1 MTARTSVK
9 TEIRC
14 TRSRC
19 ILLALIL
26 AFSSATSIPAQTPDE
41 ALFQTVEI
49 NDMHAIEAAI
59 TAGAG
64 LAAKNA
70 NVMTPADVAV
80 DLGHFRIAHVLLAKR
95 TANVSSAPRV
105 TDKGKKALI
114 TPRARVAAKRPRQTT
129 PAPARPDP
137 KLSDLLPVPA
147 SFATM
152 EPPSLIPPGID
163 DPMVPGIAAPIEPTS
178 PTPTL
183 PEPKAD
189 DEFAQSSPTEMAPEP
204 EQIAANEEPGFFGSI
219 WDGVKDVVTVGG
231 LIGQSDAEKT
241 DADRRSTLQGGET
254 RSSPADRF
262 GTNPADRFA
271 TPHPKQA
278 ITQPDVWSIV

>member
-41 ALFQTVEI
+41 ALFQAVEI
-49 NDMHAIEAAI
+49 NAMHAVEAAI
-59 TAGAG
+59 SAGAD

-80 DLGHFRIAHVLLAKR
+80 DLGHFRIEHVLLAKR

-137 KLSDLLPVPA
+137 KLSDLLSPKKPVPA
-147 SFATM
+147 SRPG
-152 EPPSLIPPGID
+152 PPSRGLRQD
-163 DPMVPGIAAPIEPTS
+163 NCAAQEDWFSQKI
-178 PTPTL
+178 
-183 PEPKAD
+183 
-189 DEFAQSSPTEMAPEP
+189 Q
-204 EQIAANEEPGFFGSI
+204 
-219 WDGVKDVVTVGG
+219 
-231 LIGQSDAEKT
+231 
-241 DADRRSTLQGGET
+241 T
-254 RSSPADRF
+254 RSRLLLVAACKIEF
-262 GTNPADRFA
+262 VGLTGY
-271 TPHPKQA
+271 
-278 ITQPDVWSIV
+278 

>member
-49 NDMHAIEAAI
+49 NDMHAVEAAI
-59 TAGAG
+59 TAGAD

-70 NVMTPADVAV
+70 NVMTPADVVV
-80 DLGHFRIAHVLLAKR
+80 DLGHFRIEHVLLAKR

-114 TPRARVAAKRPRQTT
+114 KPRARVAAKRPRQTT

-137 KLSDLLPVPA
+137 KLSDLLSPKKPVPA

-152 EPPSLIPPGID
+152 EPPSLIPQGIND
-163 DPMVPGIAAPIEPTS
+163 SMVPGIAAPIEPTS
-178 PTPTL
+178 PMPTL

-189 DEFAQSSPTEMAPEP
+189 DELAQSSPTEMAPEP

-219 WDGVKDVVTVGG
+219 WDGVKDVVKVGG

-241 DADRRSTLQGGET
+241 DADRRSTSQGGET
-254 RSSPADRF
+254 RSSPVDRF
-262 GTNPADRFA
+262 GTNPED
-271 TPHPKQA
+271 
-278 ITQPDVWSIV
+278 